1 MHERAT
7 VTFRRSELL
16 HGPPHISHDESADH
30 HLGGPEPMSIA
41 LRVTTTLLR
50 LTLKRRLNANY
61 DPADGRRRLTSHRLV
76 RPPINFGDSV
86 LEPRGATSAAHT
98 IVYIPG
104 GGFMLGADDR
114 HRRFVDVL
122 CRRTGSRGWLL
133 HYPLAPE
140 HPFPAARDDVVHALR
155 QVLDAPD
162 TGAVTL
168 VADSAGAALALNGI
182 VALADTPPAFAGLV
196 LLSPLT
202 DLATTGLSYVYNRYR
217 DPLCGPEAV
226 IHKVHHYL
234 QGANPTDPSASPL
247 WGDLRGLP
255 PLKIIVGSTEIM
267 LDDSTRLAEKA
278 RAAGCDV
285 ELQVVANAPHTF
297 PLLVP
302 WSAESR
308 RAVDAITAFIIE
320 KANGR

>member
-1 MHERAT
+1 
-7 VTFRRSELL
+7 
-16 HGPPHISHDESADH
+16 
-30 HLGGPEPMSIA
+30 MSIE
-41 LRVTTTLLR
+41 LRVTTTLMR
-50 LTLKRRLNANY
+50 LALKRRLNANY
-61 DPADGRRRLTSHRLV
+61 CPIDGRRRLTSHRLT
-76 RPPINFGDSV
+76 RPPVDFGDSV
-86 LEPRGATSAAHT
+86 LEPRGDTGAAHT
-98 IVYIPG
+98 IVYVPG

-122 CRRTGSRGWLL
+122 CRRTGSRGWIL

-140 HPFPAARDDVVHALR
+140 NPYPAARDDTVHALR
-155 QVLDAPD
+155 QVLSAPD

-168 VADSAGAALALNGI
+168 VADSAGAALALSATL
-182 VALADTPPAFAGLV
+182 ALDTPRGFDSLV

-234 QGANPTDPSASPL
+234 RGANPTDPIASPL
-247 WGDLRGLP
+247 WGDLHGLP
-255 PLKIIVGSTEIM
+255 PLQIFVGSTEIM
-267 LDDSTRLAEKA
+267 LDDSVRLAEKA

-285 ELQVVANAPHTF
+285 ELRVVAKAPHTF

-302 WSAESR
+302 WCAESR
-308 RAVDAITAFIIE
+308 RAVDAMTAFITE
-320 KANGR
+320 KGNHR